1 MADKRMFAKSIT
13 ESDAFTDMPSTAQ
26 ALYFHLN
33 QNADDDG
40 FNNQV
45 NHAII
50 NAHASPDDLKLLLV
64 KKFVIRFES
73 GVIVIKHWRIHN
85 TIQRDRYKPTNFQ
98 EEMAMLG
105 VKDNKAY
112 TLNDDAELIEIADDV
127 EEPQK
132 AEMTPARQKRAE
144 AYKESD
150 LPYSFTYKIKNAFV
164 GERCP
169 ICGVKMGMPD
179 RDPNDPV
186 VGDGRTTQP
195 TIQHNLPISMG
206 GKHDIDNI
214 SVICGRCNASVQAN
228 PTGKLNNDMVKQ
240 KWAQICNSI
249 GIGSGLE
256 TQIREDKNRL
266 DKYREDISPSN
277 DGAAETEKRPV
288 ASLSKTQQSR
298 FDAFWKIYPKK
309 VGKQDAMKAWKKIA
323 PDEELTNTIITAV
336 ETAKAKD
343 SRFREERFIPHP
355 ATWLNAGSWDD
366 EFDDYFPVQQEPKP
380 TPAPTAQRP
389 AQRPAQTGDDSL
401 RKLDVDDFL
410 EAAVAKTRRGG

>member
-1 MADKRMFAKSIT
+1 MAEKRMFSRKIT
-13 ESDAFTDMPSTAQ
+13 DADAFTDMPSTAQ

-33 QNADDDG
+33 QGADDDG

-45 NHAII
+45 NHAMS
-50 NAHASPDDLKLLLV
+50 NAHASPDDLKMLLV
-64 KKFVIRFES
+64 KNFIIRFDS
-73 GVIVIKHWRIHN
+73 GVIVIKHWWMHN
-85 TIQRDRYKPTNFQ
+85 TLRKDRYTPTNFK
-98 EEMAMLG
+98 EELALLG
-105 VKDNKAY
+105 VKENKSY
-112 TLNDDAELIEIADDV
+112 TIGENLIECTDGNQTAT
-127 EEPQK
+127 EWQ
-132 AEMTPARQKRAE
+132 
-144 AYKESD
+144 
-150 LPYSFTYKIKNAFV
+150 
-164 GERCP
+164 
-169 ICGVKMGMPD
+169 PD
-179 RDPNDPV
+179 GNQ
-186 VGDGRTTQP
+186 T
-195 TIQHNLPISMG
+195 
-206 GKHDIDNI
+206 
-214 SVICGRCNASVQAN
+214 A
-228 PTGKLNNDMVKQ
+228 
-240 KWAQICNSI
+240 
-249 GIGSGLE
+249 

-389 AQRPAQTGDDSL
+389 AQRPAQASDDSI
-401 RKLDVDDFL
+401 RKLDVDAFL
-410 EAAVAKTRRGG
+410 EAAVAKTQRGG